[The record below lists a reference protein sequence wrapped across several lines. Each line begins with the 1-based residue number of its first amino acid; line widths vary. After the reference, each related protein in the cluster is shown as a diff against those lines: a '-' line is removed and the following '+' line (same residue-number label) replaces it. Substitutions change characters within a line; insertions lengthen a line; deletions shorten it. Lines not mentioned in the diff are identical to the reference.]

1 MRERFVGTLC
11 TFHCFSVNLKL
22 FPPLKKFIN
31 SKNKSFMMQR
41 RQRIST
47 AQEKES
53 GNFIEK
59 RPLPLRM
66 AGIQTNSTGKIKPL

>member
-1 MRERFVGTLC
+1 
-11 TFHCFSVNLKL
+11 
-22 FPPLKKFIN
+22 
-31 SKNKSFMMQR
+31 MQR